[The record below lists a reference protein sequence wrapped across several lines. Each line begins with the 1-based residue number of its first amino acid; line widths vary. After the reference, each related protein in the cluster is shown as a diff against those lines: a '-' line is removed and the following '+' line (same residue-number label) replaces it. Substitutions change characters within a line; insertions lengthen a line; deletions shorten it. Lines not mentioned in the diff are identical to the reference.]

1 MKIIKYIFP
10 VVLFIFLVAYPIAA
24 QTAMTQTAIAQTE
37 SKKLSINIVAELS
50 VADPS
55 KAVQALAD
63 YCESAGGYY
72 IKKSDHGIS
81 LRLPAGMSGNVEDIL
96 KANGILI
103 RYNINTTD
111 IGNEHLVLVKQLDSR
126 KKLLSDY
133 DKLIASSRF
142 SSTLTLERELMTVV
156 TEMENLKGRINKM
169 DNEYKFLKL
178 DIKFFS
184 EEVRRNTPVRSSF
197 DWINR
202 INFYKFV
209 GGNYAE

>member
-1 MKIIKYIFP
+1 MKINKFIFLI
-10 VVLFIFLVAYPIAA
+10 VLFIFLIIFPIVA
-24 QTAMTQTAIAQTE
+24 QTAVAQTD

-50 VADPS
+50 VVDPS
-55 KAVQALAD
+55 KTVHVLAD
-63 YCESAGGYY
+63 YCESVGGYY

-81 LRLPAGMSGNVEDIL
+81 LRLPAGMSNKVEDIL
-96 KANGILI
+96 KANGTLI

-111 IGNEHLVLVKQLDSR
+111 IGNEHLVLTKQLDSR
-126 KKLLSDY
+126 RKLLSDY
-133 DKLIASSRF
+133 DKLIASSQF

-156 TEMENLKGRINKM
+156 SEMENLKGRINKM
-169 DNEYKFLKL
+169 ENEYKFLKL

-184 EEVRRNTPVRSSF
+184 EDVSRDVSARSSF

-202 INFYKFV
+202 INFYKFI

>member
-1 MKIIKYIFP
+1 MKITKYIFL
-10 VVLFIFLVAYPIAA
+10 VVLFIITFLVVA
-24 QTAMTQTAIAQTE
+24 QTAMAQTE

-72 IKKSDHGIS
+72 IKKSDYGIS
-81 LRLPAGMSGNVEDIL
+81 LRLPAGMSNKVEDIL
-96 KANGILI
+96 KANGTLI

-111 IGNEHLVLVKQLDSR
+111 VGNEHLVLTKQLDSR

-133 DKLIASSRF
+133 DKLIASSGF

-184 EEVRRNTPVRSSF
+184 EEARRNVSVRSSF

-209 GGNYAE
+209 GGYYAE